1 MLPSQFHKMDSNLAV
16 TYSGSELP
24 NDASLEECGVET
36 GATLRLI
43 LALRG
48 GPINTRRVPV
58 TAAAAQTTTTTQPNS
73 GGSSGS
79 KNQG

>member
-58 TAAAAQTTTTTQPNS
+58 TAAAAQTATTQPNS

>member
-16 TYSGSELP
+16 PFSGSELP

-58 TAAAAQTTTTTQPNS
+58 TAAAAQTTTTQPNS